1 MSVVTCTKA
10 DLLLQLYQSHPLHIK
25 DKYLSDCL
33 ILTKKC
39 ILLNNFEQKLIMTV
53 QSYERLGLEVIMPT
67 YKIYVQ
73 VFIYKKIY
81 MHLKALF
88 RDKENSH
95 E

>member
-1 MSVVTCTKA
+1 
-10 DLLLQLYQSHPLHIK
+10 
-25 DKYLSDCL
+25 
-33 ILTKKC
+33 
-39 ILLNNFEQKLIMTV
+39 MTV

-95 E
+95 DNQFEVIFI